1 MRESSTRDPSM
12 KAMSATFSSLL
23 PSPLDKFRLD
33 FMASLAPISDGL
45 RMHLSRYLS
54 PGLSCLDMLVFI
66 GMVLKEE
73 LIGAYIPPANGRG
86 VRQHYFDK
94 VVERGKGVEMVV
106 WLTG

>member
-1 MRESSTRDPSM
+1 
-12 KAMSATFSSLL
+12 MSATFSSLL

-94 VVERGKGVEMVV
+94 VVDRGKGVEMVV

>member
-1 MRESSTRDPSM
+1 
-12 KAMSATFSSLL
+12 
-23 PSPLDKFRLD
+23 
-33 FMASLAPISDGL
+33 MASLAPISDGL
-45 RMHLSRYLS
+45 RMHLSPYLS